1 MWPNT
6 GGPNCQKQGIHYVI
20 FRGNASGS
28 WIHSA
33 KVSRVFVEVNKAL
46 CKLYLLACSKTF
58 TLVALSLLRK
68 LSSLLTNW
76 VNRTL
81 VREVEN
87 KV

>member
-46 CKLYLLACSKTF
+46 YKLYLLACSKNIYPGGPQ
-58 TLVALSLLRK
+58 LIEKAK
-68 LSSLLTNW
+68 LIADQLGKQNFG
-76 VNRTL
+76 
-81 VREVEN
+81 
-87 KV
+87 